1 MYNTKIICTYHFD
14 SIFTDNDHITD
25 SEKGIIQ
32 DIIYRQEFLNIF
44 GIDEYDDTIVMKS
57 LEELCEKIKN
67 SPFLV
72 ECLNI
77 LSQQLMSTEPIYGLM
92 LMFSCDYMYCA
103 HECISQFIETGE
115 ILQESENQLRKLVFL
130 E

>member
-1 MYNTKIICTYHFD
+1 MYNTKIICTYHSD
-14 SIFTDNDHITD
+14 DIFTENDHITD

-67 SPFLV
+67 SPF
-72 ECLNI
+72 
-77 LSQQLMSTEPIYGLM
+77 QK
-92 LMFSCDYMYCA
+92 
-103 HECISQFIETGE
+103 
-115 ILQESENQLRKLVFL
+115 KLKKQVGV
-130 E
+130 

>member
-1 MYNTKIICTYHFD
+1 MYNSKIICTYYSND
-14 SIFTDNDHITD
+14 IFRENDNITD
-25 SEKGIIQ
+25 DEKGLIH

-57 LEELCEKIKN
+57 LEELYEKIKY
-67 SPFLV
+67 STFLV
-72 ECLNI
+72 ECLDI
-77 LSQQLMSTEPIYGLM
+77 LSRQLMSTEPIYGLM

-115 ILQESENQLRKLVFL
+115 IIKESENKLRKLVF
-130 E
+130 